1 MCLWGMLNDVSLR
14 IDVLSSHIENHG
26 RTATVFDGSVASE
39 LDQIRC
45 AENGCNVVARGLDFL
60 DLLDSEA

>member
-1 MCLWGMLNDVSLR
+1 MCLWGMLNDVSLC

-26 RTATVFDGSVASE
+26 RTTAVFDGSIASE

-45 AENGCNVVARGLDFL
+45 AENGCDMVARVLDFL